1 MPLQIGLGKKSFVAK
16 GTWKRL
22 LFQMCESVIVMMVF
36 VHEAFS
42 TYLTYE
48 VESLLMA
55 FHMQLI
61 IISRGELFTAVFLLT
76 GDNEFF
82 LKEISFGSPQS
93 AHIEN
98 FRTSCKGEFI

>member
-1 MPLQIGLGKKSFVAK
+1 MPLQIGLGKKSFFAK

-22 LFQMCESVIVMMVF
+22 LFQMCESVIIVMVS

-48 VESLLMA
+48 VKSLLMA
-55 FHMQLI
+55 FNMQLI
-61 IISRGELFTAVFLLT
+61 IVCRAELFTAVFLLT

-82 LKEISFGSPQS
+82 LKEISFDSQQS
-93 AHIEN
+93 AHIPK
-98 FRTSCKGEFI
+98 FRTSCNGEFI